1 MIEKPQNPKFNN
13 CYCLYNFSL
22 VFLHMTGFFYD
33 YHWHSTDISD
43 FWNIIAQPEIV
54 QIKSTSVEINSDF

>member
-1 MIEKPQNPKFNN
+1 
-13 CYCLYNFSL
+13 
-22 VFLHMTGFFYD
+22 MTGFFYD

-43 FWNIIAQPEIV
+43 FWNIIVQPEIV